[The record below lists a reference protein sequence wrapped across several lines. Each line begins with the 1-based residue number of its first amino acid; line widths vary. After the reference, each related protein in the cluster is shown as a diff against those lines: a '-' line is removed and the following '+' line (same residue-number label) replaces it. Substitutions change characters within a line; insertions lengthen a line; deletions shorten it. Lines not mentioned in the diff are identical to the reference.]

1 MPTYYHLRR
10 VAVFAVMLL
19 LGTGATLQAAATHEA
34 PVYSWKLM
42 KSTANIKVYQ
52 RASDKSSIDEVR
64 IKAVFKTELTQFLN
78 LLSDASRYPEWVFKC
93 SASRRIRT
101 VSPTE
106 FYYYVL
112 TDFPW
117 PLADR
122 DLVVHS
128 TQHHDPTTGDLILT
142 SQSAPKLVAEV
153 DNVVRILLFT
163 TTWRVTTPQP
173 NQVNIDYQV
182 VTDPAGSLPDWVVNL
197 GLTRGPLQTMLNF
210 TELVEQ

>member
-10 VAVFAVMLL
+10 AVVFAVLL
-19 LGTGATLQAAATHEA
+19 FLCAGATLRAAATFEA
-34 PVYSWKLM
+34 PVFSWKLM
-42 KSTANIKVYQ
+42 KSTNNIKVYQ
-52 RASDKSSIDEVR
+52 RSSDQSSIDEIR
-64 IKAVFKTELTQFLN
+64 IKAVFKTELNHFLT

-93 SASRRIRT
+93 SGSRRVRT

-128 TQHHDPTTGDLILT
+128 TQHHDPVTGDLILT
-142 SQSAPKLVAEV
+142 SRSAPKFVEEV
-153 DNVVRILLFT
+153 SNVVRIQLFA

-197 GLTRGPLQTMLNF
+197 GLTRGPLQTMINF
-210 TELVEQ
+210 TELVER